1 LSSVAPCLLSVDGL
15 FASPRRTDAAKQR
28 TVAYLSGRGQR
39 GQMFRPWV
47 LITSYTTASARQC
60 KCGRFSLPLYSKQ
73 ERPLFTAALE
83 QTSNVPTARDFGR
96 SSGRVWRRASG
107 LPYPASGRR
116 SRLPPLLPSV
126 AFLARVSTHAPRRR
140 RRGRCPPLNT
150 PIRRA
155 SATTTNFC
163 HMSPPVWHINK
174 VRI

>member
-1 LSSVAPCLLSVDGL
+1 
-15 FASPRRTDAAKQR
+15 
-28 TVAYLSGRGQR
+28 
-39 GQMFRPWV
+39 MFQPWV
-47 LITSYTTASARQC
+47 LITNYTTASTWQC

-83 QTSNVPTARDFGR
+83 QTSNVPTARDVGR

-107 LPYPASGRR
+107 LPYRTRR
-116 SRLPPLLPSV
+116 PVDDRDPPSLPLR
-126 AFLARVSTHAPRRR
+126 RVSTHAPRRQ

-155 SATTTNFC
+155 PATTTNFC